1 MTGPDEAGWNIRLA
15 RPDDAPA
22 MPAIERAAG
31 AMFDRIEGL
40 AGVAG
45 QQTVPVDRLRRY
57 IARGHCL
64 VAASGERLVGF
75 LVTQPFGREL
85 HVYEFSVHPDWQGR
99 GIGTAL
105 LRACQIDARNCG
117 FTAVT
122 LTTFEQVPWNAPFYR
137 RMGFRD
143 VDPVEHQRLAREIAN
158 DAAHGFPAGSRVAM
172 ASKIS

>member
-1 MTGPDEAGWNIRLA
+1 M
-15 RPDDAPA
+15 
-22 MPAIERAAG
+22 
-31 AMFDRIEGL
+31 
-40 AGVAG
+40 
-45 QQTVPVDRLRRY
+45 
-57 IARGHCL
+57 
-64 VAASGERLVGF
+64 
-75 LVTQPFGREL
+75 TQPFGREL

-143 VDPVEHQRLAREIAN
+143 VDPVEHQRLARELAN

>member
-40 AGVAG
+40 AGIAG

-64 VAASGERLVGF
+64 VATSGETLVGF

-85 HVYEFSVHPDWQGR
+85 HVYEFSVHPDWQGQ

-105 LRACQIDARNCG
+105 IRACLIDARNCG
-117 FTAVT
+117 FIAVT
-122 LTTFEQVPWNAPFYR
+122 LTTFDQVPWNAPFYR

-143 VDPVEHQRLAREIAN
+143 VDPTEHKRLALELENEHAN
-158 DAAHGFPAGSRVAM
+158 GFPADSRVAM
-172 ASKIS
+172 ASNIS